1 MIVEI
6 DLEKLSEKTKIAL
19 AGEKELNKTIQQ
31 MLARDESKNVKIAL
45 IQNPSVLEEIWKE
58 LIKEDEELAKAL
70 AKNSEEVKKFEILLE
85 REEINVED
93 AILIAKI
100 HDRWLSSRLF
110 SKMET
115 LKTQP
120 WFRDVVEIW
129 ANSDLFTEEKFAA
142 QYIYLFSIE
151 KQRVMLYKYADK
163 YACYDIELLQIAAEY
178 IDSKEVLDFFVN
190 DIYQII
196 ESGNNKR
203 YGTGY
208 LDKSLI
214 NNRNYDISKLAKIYI
229 IERGDFRDEDLLE
242 SLAMQEMDN
251 EILLKLIDFKDKQ
264 IRQKIWKIIIERKYT
279 FSLEVYEKLS
289 YTTDP
294 VICEEAAEKAYMKYK
309 TLVPYYKEKFNIK

>member
-6 DLEKLSEKTKIAL
+6 DLEKISEKTKIAL

-85 REEINVED
+85 REEINAED

-110 SKMET
+110 SKMKT

-151 KQRVMLYKYADK
+151 KQRVMLYKYAG
-163 YACYDIELLQIAAEY
+163 YNIELLPIAAEN

-190 DIYQII
+190 DIYQILNS
-196 ESGNNKR
+196 EDKR
-203 YGTGY
+203 Y

-229 IERGDFRDEDLLE
+229 IERGDFRDKDLLE

-264 IRQKIWKIIIERKYT
+264 IRKKIWDIIIERKYT

-294 VICEEAAEKAYMKYK
+294 VIREEAASKAYMKYK

>member
-6 DLEKLSEKTKIAL
+6 DLEKISEKTKIAL

-85 REEINVED
+85 REEINAED

-100 HDRWLSSRLF
+100 HDRCLSSRLF
-110 SKMET
+110 SKMKT

-129 ANSDLFTEEKFAA
+129 ANSDLFMEEKFAA

-151 KQRVMLYKYADK
+151 KQRVMLYKYAG
-163 YACYDIELLQIAAEY
+163 YDSELLKIAAEY

-196 ESGNNKR
+196 KYEGNKN
-203 YGTGY
+203 Y
-208 LDKSLI
+208 LDESLI

-229 IERGDFRDEDLLE
+229 IERGDFRDRNLLE
-242 SLAMQEMDN
+242 RLAMQETDS
-251 EILLKLIDFKDKQ
+251 EILLKLIDFKDEQ
-264 IRQKIWKIIIERKYT
+264 ISEKIWNIIIERNNT

-289 YTTDP
+289 NTTDP
-294 VICEEAAEKAYMKYK
+294 VICDTAASKAYMKYK
-309 TLVPYYKEKFNIK
+309 TLVPYYKKKFGFK

>member
-6 DLEKLSEKTKIAL
+6 DLEKISEKTKIAL

-31 MLARDESKNVKIAL
+31 MLERDESKNVKIAL

-85 REEINVED
+85 REEINAED

-100 HDRWLSSRLF
+100 HDRCLSSRLF
-110 SKMET
+110 SKMKT

-129 ANSDLFTEEKFAA
+129 ANSDLSTEKEFAA

-151 KQRVMLYKYADK
+151 KQRVMLYKYAG
-163 YACYDIELLQIAAEY
+163 YDFELLQIAAEY

-190 DIYQII
+190 DIYQILNSI
-196 ESGNNKR
+196 DKR
-203 YGTGY
+203 Y
-208 LDKSLI
+208 LDKLLI

-229 IERGDFRDEDLLE
+229 IERGDFRDKDLLE
-242 SLAMQEMDN
+242 SLAMQETDS
-251 EILLKLIDFKDKQ
+251 EILLKLIDFKDEK
-264 IRQKIWKIIIERKYT
+264 IRQKFWDIIIERKYT

-289 YTTDP
+289 YMTDP
-294 VICEEAAEKAYMKYK
+294 VIREKAASKAYMKYK

>member
-70 AKNSEEVKKFEILLE
+70 AKNSEEVKKLEILLE
-85 REEINVED
+85 REEINAED

-100 HDRWLSSRLF
+100 HNGWFSSRLF
-110 SKMET
+110 SKMKT

-129 ANSDLFTEEKFAA
+129 ANSDLFTEEEFAA

-151 KQRVMLYKYADK
+151 KQRVMLYKYAG
-163 YACYDIELLQIAAEY
+163 YNFRLLQLAAEY
-178 IDSKEVLDFFVN
+178 IDSKDVLDFFVN
-190 DIYQII
+190 DIYQILN
-196 ESGNNKR
+196 SRDKS
-203 YGTGY
+203 Y
-208 LDKSLI
+208 LDKLLI
-214 NNRNYDISKLAKIYI
+214 NNRNYDISKLAKIYV
-229 IERGDFRDEDLLE
+229 IERGDFRDRDLLE
-242 SLAMQEMDN
+242 SLAMQETDS

-264 IRQKIWKIIIERKYT
+264 IRQNIWDIIIERKYT

-294 VICEEAAEKAYMKYK
+294 VIREEAASKAYMKYK

>member
-85 REEINVED
+85 REEINAED

-100 HDRWLSSRLF
+100 HDRCLSSRLF
-110 SKMET
+110 SKMKT

-129 ANSDLFTEEKFAA
+129 ANSDLSMEKKFAA

-151 KQRVMLYKYADK
+151 KQRVMLYKYAG
-163 YACYDIELLQIAAEY
+163 YDFELLQIAAEY

-190 DIYQII
+190 DIYQILN
-196 ESGNNKR
+196 SGDKS
-203 YGTGY
+203 Y
-208 LDKSLI
+208 LDKLLI

-229 IERGDFRDEDLLE
+229 IERGDFRDKVLLE
-242 SLAMQEMDN
+242 SLAMQETDS
-251 EILLKLIDFKDKQ
+251 EILLKLIDFKDEK
-264 IRQKIWKIIIERKYT
+264 IRQNFWDIIIERKYT

-294 VICEEAAEKAYMKYK
+294 VICEEAASKAYKKYK
-309 TLVPYYKEKFNIK
+309 TLVPYYKKKFNFK